1 MERVMAVYRETDKN
15 DDGFLDRDELAAML
29 DAVGMPKER
38 AGALFD
44 AADVDKSGTVDFEEF
59 CTWVFSDVKK
69 AMEVCVKQGE
79 IVNKHLKVEMN
90 VGDVLCYGLDEKL
103 IGSSFTYDI
112 KVKPDDDTIKHLE
125 SRAKIYAEEK
135 KKQQVDSLEKAL
147 LDAKSKLEA
156 AQAKAAKK
164 NPKDTKG
171 KDDKKDEKAE
181 PSAEELAVQEAERK
195 VSAAE
200 KAKARVEESAPEVLE
215 APLLDKVF
223 EDLVAVEDVSSG
235 SSGVHVLKWKA
246 KEEGTATLKLL
257 QHFKVVEGEDEAE
270 VDKVEEFDFTVTIV
284 PSKSGASKADWYAW
298 SWYDVKWV
306 KAPANKADKFA
317 KKMGK
322 AAVELQWVPPVF
334 GPKKEKLHTQLTY
347 CFSPKCLDLE

>member
-1 MERVMAVYRETDKN
+1 MA
-15 DDGFLDRDELAAML
+15 GF
-29 DAVGMPKER
+29 
-38 AGALFD
+38 
-44 AADVDKSGTVDFEEF
+44 
-59 CTWVFSDVKK
+59 FSDVKK

-103 IGSSFTYDI
+103 VRSSFTYEI
-112 KVKPDDDTIKHLE
+112 NVMPDDETVRHLE

-135 KKQQVDSLEKAL
+135 KKQQVDSLEKAVV
-147 LDAKSKLEA
+147 DAKSKLEA
-156 AQAKAAKK
+156 AKAKAAKAK
-164 NPKDTKG
+164 PKDANPKG
-171 KDDKKDEKAE
+171 KDGKDEE
-181 PSAEELAVQEAERK
+181 LSAEEQAVVEAERT

-200 KAKARVEESAPEVLE
+200 KAKARVEEAPPDVQPV
-215 APLLDKVF
+215 PLLEKVF
-223 EDLVAVEDVSSG
+223 DDLVAAEDVSSG

-257 QHFKVVEGEDEAE
+257 QHYKVVEGPDETK
-270 VDKVEEFDFTVTIV
+270 VDKVEEFDFSVTVV

-322 AAVELQWVPPVF
+322 AALELQWVPPVF

-347 CFSPKCLDLE
+347 CFSPKCLDLD